1 MEANKVM
8 EDKNIIEGVKN
19 MNIISKARNK
29 IANKFVDVK
38 EWFKERGDDFFEID
52 KRVDEIDSEGLLP
65 DEASH
70 ILNDL
75 EEKKQNA
82 ENRYDDKKELY
93 MRSSENRQYYFDK
106 LEEKREEFKQ
116 FKENHHGIL
125 ARVAYNLPPL
135 RFLSV
140 GREYQKMRK
149 EIKMLKREHAY
160 WSRYSDESKHA
171 FDGATEQRKEKSR
184 AVAEYKRIIVGKADV
199 YKEEFK
205 LLKEYSKLTDYRG
218 DNIMTDK
225 CSAETQE
232 KIESYLNEFMDNW
245 FGMNRIEC
253 DFDVKSVTKIVTKM
267 RKGKELN
274 EADKKV
280 LENVGK
286 DTQQQGQEEQQT
298 QQPKN
303 IFERNGIDRRV
314 VEKMLER
321 LKPGIQ
327 MDPVEFMAFVAKW
340 VEVGEKNINDAY
352 AYIRNEKDVDVIKS
366 LSEKGADQL
375 KKYMQMSDEERT
387 NNKNIVL
394 DAVLFRYND
403 AKDELDR
410 EQQAQRENGQQQ
422 QQQGD

>member
-1 MEANKVM
+1 
-8 EDKNIIEGVKN
+8 
-19 MNIISKARNK
+19 MNIISKARSK

-52 KRVDEIDSEGLLP
+52 KRVDEIDADGLLP
-65 DEASH
+65 GEVSQ
-70 ILNDL
+70 ILNEL

-82 ENRYDDKKELY
+82 EDRYDDKKELY
-93 MRSSENRQYYFDK
+93 MRSSENRQYYFER
-106 LEEKREEFKQ
+106 LEEKREDFKQ
-116 FKENHHGIL
+116 FKEDHHGIL
-125 ARVAYNLPPL
+125 ARGAYNLTPL
-135 RFLSV
+135 RFLPV

-160 WSRYSDESKHA
+160 WSRYSDENKHA
-171 FDGATEQRKEKSR
+171 FDGAAEQRKEKSR

-205 LLKEYSKLTDYRG
+205 LLKEYEKLTKYYG

-232 KIESYLNEFMDNW
+232 KIENYLNEFMDNW

-267 RKGKELN
+267 RKGKELS
-274 EADKKV
+274 ETDKKV

-286 DTQQQGQEEQQT
+286 DTQQQGQQG
-298 QQPKN
+298 QQPQQPQQQKN
-303 IFERNGIDRRV
+303 IFERNVIDRRV

-327 MDPVEFMAFVAKW
+327 MDPVEYMAFVAKC
-340 VEVGEKNINDAY
+340 VEVGDKKVNDAY
-352 AYIRNEKDVDVIKS
+352 AYIKNEKDADVIKS

-375 KKYMQMSDEERT
+375 KKYMQMSDEERK
-387 NNKNIVL
+387 NNKNVVL
-394 DAVLFRYND
+394 DAVLLRYND
-403 AKDELDR
+403 AKDEWDR
-410 EQQAQRENGQQQ
+410 EQQAQRSNGQQQ